1 MVERDE
7 YVREI
12 VDLLQQDWK
21 EGLNFF
27 EEIQRN
33 PGDLEARKKLRQLER
48 KHRER
53 RKPLIKMPFSRGHGE
68 SLLDCEFHL
77 LRDPWDLECL
87 YRLGELLHGEP
98 EVAKWVYEDI
108 EELIREKADAGDW
121 ERLAEAYEGAEA
133 WGRAAGIYRML
144 NSKRPRPEYE
154 SKIASAESHAQP
166 SGIAGSYRD
175 FIKDEKEAKELEEG
189 GRLAKSAK
197 DYIRKAHE
205 KEKELQAAS
214 TPQQRV
220 QLLAEI
226 ARDYQRGGDPQ
237 QARETYDRILTM
249 DPNDADAQ
257 RSIVL
262 MEMATTADRKKAV
275 ELGIAGYEKLLTME
289 PTNPEFSLEIGKL
302 HLEAKAYDKAILAFQ
317 KASRHPNFKK
327 RSRSGLA
334 QCFYQQGLF
343 SLAAKE
349 YDEILADTSTE
360 ESDRMQATYALADC
374 HYRMGDL
381 KGAFELFG
389 EVYRKRADFKDV
401 GKRVFELNE
410 KIFSSRP
417 PAEG

>member
-1 MVERDE
+1 MVERDD
-7 YVREI
+7 YVKEI
-12 VDLLQQDWK
+12 VDLLQEDWK
-21 EGLNFF
+21 EGLSLF
-27 EEIQRN
+27 EEVLGN
-33 PGDLEARKKLRQLER
+33 PKDLEARKKLRQLER

-53 RKPLIKMPFSRGHGE
+53 KKPLIKMPFSRGHGE
-68 SLLDCEFHL
+68 SVLDCEFHL

-98 EVAKWVYEDI
+98 EVARWIYEDI
-108 EELIREKADAGDW
+108 EGLMGEKADAGDW

-133 WGRAAGIYRML
+133 WGRAVGIYRML
-144 NSKRPRPEYE
+144 NAKRPRPEYE
-154 SKIASAESHAQP
+154 SKIASAESHIQR
-166 SGIAGSYRD
+166 SGTTGSYRD
-175 FIKDEKEAKELEEG
+175 FIKDEEEAKELEES

-197 DYIRKAHE
+197 DYIRKAEE

-226 ARDYQRGGDPQ
+226 ARDYQRAGDPER
-237 QARETYDRILTM
+237 ARETFKRILTI
-249 DPNDADAQ
+249 DPNSADAQ
-257 RSIVL
+257 KSLVL
-262 MEMATTADRKKAV
+262 MEIAETTDRKKAV

-334 QCFYQQGLF
+334 RCFYEQGLF

-360 ESDRMQATYALADC
+360 EPGRMEATYALADC
-374 HYRMGDL
+374 YYRMEDF
-381 KGAFELFG
+381 KRAFELFG
-389 EVYRKRADFKDV
+389 EVYRRHADFKDV
-401 GKRVFELNE
+401 NKRVFELNE
-410 KIFSSRP
+410 KVFPSKP
-417 PAEG
+417 PAKE